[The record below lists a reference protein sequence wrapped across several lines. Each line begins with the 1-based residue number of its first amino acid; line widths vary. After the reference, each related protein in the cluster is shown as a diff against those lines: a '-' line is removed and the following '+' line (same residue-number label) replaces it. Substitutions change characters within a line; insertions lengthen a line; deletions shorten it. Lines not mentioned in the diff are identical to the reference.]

1 MQKFTTKKGKK
12 IIIRPPTKTDSGN
25 MTSFFNRLI
34 EEDTYIIRNADLV
47 TVGQEEKWLR
57 GVLAR
62 IEKKKT
68 VFLQAYFNDRLVGQ
82 VEINKNDYRK
92 KYVGTLHLAV
102 DKDFRGEG
110 IGEELIKLAEEEVK
124 KLGVTIIDLT
134 AIDGNSPA
142 ISLYKKLGYIEF
154 GRLPESVDFKGKMLD
169 EVYMY
174 KKLY

>member
-1 MQKFTTKKGKK
+1 
-12 IIIRPPTKTDSGN
+12 

-142 ISLYKKLGYIEF
+142 ISLYKKLGHIEF
-154 GRLPESVDFKGKMLD
+154 GRLPEAVDFKGKMLD

-174 KKLY
+174 KKLD